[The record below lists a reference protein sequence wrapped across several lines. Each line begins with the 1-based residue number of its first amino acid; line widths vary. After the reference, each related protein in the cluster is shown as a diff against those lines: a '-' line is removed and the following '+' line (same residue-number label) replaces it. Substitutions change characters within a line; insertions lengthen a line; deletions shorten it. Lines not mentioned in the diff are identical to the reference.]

1 MQIPPAFV
9 PTGWH
14 AAGSI
19 MSYNQKI
26 VFCGINGLSE
36 GCFVSNDFFV
46 SFDLVPYPRL
56 NDGYIHFRLKLK
68 KVGLYIKNEDY
79 NDLTLKKTCCSV
91 SRESS

>member
-26 VFCGINGLSE
+26 VFCGVNGMSE

-56 NDGYIHFRLKLK
+56 NDGYIHFRFKLK
-68 KVGLYIKNEDY
+68 NSVFFKHYKNE
-79 NDLTLKKTCCSV
+79 TLRMKF
-91 SRESS
+91 

>member
-1 MQIPPAFV
+1 
-9 PTGWH
+9 
-14 AAGSI
+14 

-68 KVGLYIKNEDY
+68 KGGLLDSLRIFK
-79 NDLTLKKTCCSV
+79 LKMKIIII
-91 SRESS
+91 